1 MLESV
6 ECGSSMLE
14 CVECGLPMLERVEC
28 GSPMLERVECGLPMS
43 ERVDCGSP
51 MLERVEYGLPMLEC
65 VECGLP
71 MLERVERE
79 ETIPSSNEPTS
90 QKAKAF
96 NLTMTNLSAST
107 LLCESRLSIH
117 CTVRLPI
124 HYSVGR
130 SFPFSSFWIRAGPKR
145 FLAPRNAFLR
155 HGDVNMCRLR
165 GKVRAC
171 RVSPKGPVCVQL
183 CLKELV
189 RKMQGDCLICSSG
202 SPTKRLLQITD
213 MSRGRL
219 AHVPAFS

>member
-1 MLESV
+1 MLKRVECGLPMLESV

-117 CTVRLPI
+117 CTVLLPI

-130 SFPFSSFWIRAGPKR
+130 SFPFLDTSGTETVFGPKKR
-145 FLAPRNAFLR
+145 FSSSW
-155 HGDVNMCRLR
+155 RL
-165 GKVRAC
+165 
-171 RVSPKGPVCVQL
+171 VQ
-183 CLKELV
+183 
-189 RKMQGDCLICSSG
+189 
-202 SPTKRLLQITD
+202 
-213 MSRGRL
+213 
-219 AHVPAFS
+219 HVPIANENFWRAA